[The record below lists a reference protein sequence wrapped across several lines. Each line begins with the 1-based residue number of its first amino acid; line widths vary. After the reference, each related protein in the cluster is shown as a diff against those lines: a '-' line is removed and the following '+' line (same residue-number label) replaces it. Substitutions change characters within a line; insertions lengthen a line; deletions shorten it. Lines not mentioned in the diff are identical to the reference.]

1 VISVAAA
8 RRLTPFARPV
18 SPSSALRPPA
28 SAAPEI
34 AAKMKIGAELMA
46 TGDVTAARMMFER
59 AAEAGEATAAFALAE
74 TYDPAVLRRLR
85 LRGGISPDVA
95 LARRW
100 YEKARDLGSIAA
112 PERIVRLTQ
121 IPQ

>member
-1 VISVAAA
+1 VISVDAA

-46 TGDVTAARMMFER
+46 SGDITAARMMFER
-59 AAEAGEATAAFALAE
+59 AAEAGEAAAAFALAE
-74 TYDPAVLRRLR
+74 TYDPVALRRLR
-85 LRGGISPDVA
+85 LRGGIAPDVA

-100 YEKARDLGSIAA
+100 YETARDLARSQR
-112 PERIVRLTQ
+112 PNVL
-121 IPQ
+121 